1 VCEKQ
6 GLSSG
11 RKVMKPFGELN
22 PRVWQGDCF
31 MDIDQKR
38 SEMFQNG
45 KAGGLVL
52 GTVKVHYPDDIAV
65 HRLPM
70 TPRSAAGASRA
81 LMPRRGKNG
90 YNAQNP
96 MTRAPD
102 VHNYQDQSISAL
114 LAQLSGG
121 KREVEERLIPLVYSE
136 LRRVVARLMRRERA
150 NHTLQ
155 PTALVNEAWLRL
167 VEQPEVN
174 WKNRAHFFGVASLVM
189 RQILVDHARRR
200 KADKRGGTQQQVT
213 LEEPLIAAAN
223 NSVDVLALHELLE
236 RLNDFDPRASRVVE
250 MHFFGGLSFEEM
262 AEVLHVAVRTVKRD
276 WHMARAWLRDELS
289 RKP

>member
-1 VCEKQ
+1 
-6 GLSSG
+6 
-11 RKVMKPFGELN
+11 
-22 PRVWQGDCF
+22 
-31 MDIDQKR
+31 
-38 SEMFQNG
+38 
-45 KAGGLVL
+45 
-52 GTVKVHYPDDIAV
+52 
-65 HRLPM
+65 
-70 TPRSAAGASRA
+70 
-81 LMPRRGKNG
+81 
-90 YNAQNP
+90 
-96 MTRAPD
+96 
-102 VHNYQDQSISAL
+102 
-114 LAQLSGG
+114 
-121 KREVEERLIPLVYSE
+121 
-136 LRRVVARLMRRERA
+136 MRRERA

-262 AEVLHVAVRTVKRD
+262 AEVLQVAVRTVKRD
-276 WHMARAWLRDELS
+276 WRMARAWLRDELS
-289 RKP
+289 KKP